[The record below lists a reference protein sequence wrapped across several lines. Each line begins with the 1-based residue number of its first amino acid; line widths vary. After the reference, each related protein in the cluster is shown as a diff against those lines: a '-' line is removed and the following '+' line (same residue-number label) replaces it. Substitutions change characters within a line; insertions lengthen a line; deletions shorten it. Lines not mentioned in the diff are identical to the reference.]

1 MQIILWIQYTDSI
14 QNKAVKLLKKVQ
26 IAKKSGFCFGVSR
39 AVNITRDGAEKT
51 KIATLGP
58 IIHNKSVVDE
68 LSAMG
73 VRIIDTPDEAMPG
86 ETVIIRSHG
95 VKKEIEEKLKANKT
109 EYIDATCPF
118 VKKIHSIVEDAF
130 NNGHD
135 IVIIGNKDHPEV
147 QGINGWCG
155 DSATVIETE
164 KEAENLSANPGK
176 PLSVVSQTTFE
187 RELWKKITKIIK
199 NTCQSAII
207 FDTICSATNE
217 RQEYAAL
224 LAKESDVFVVVGGKN
239 SSNTKKLYDIAV
251 PLCAHTFLVE
261 DASELPENIMALG
274 NSFGITAGASTPERI
289 IKEVL
294 ETMVEEKNTNIQ
306 GNGEPTF
313 AEAFE
318 QSLVTLNTGQVVK
331 GTVISIT
338 PTEVYVD
345 LGYKADGIIPSD
357 ELSDDPTANPG
368 DVVKVGDEVEVF
380 VVRVNDVEGYVKLSK
395 KKIDAIKGWQTI
407 EAAYESGEILTGKIV
422 EDVNRGVIA
431 LVNGSRIFIPASMA
445 SERFTKDLSTLV
457 GTEAR
462 FKIVNIREDRRGK
475 KAIGSIKVVAQAE
488 RAEKVEKFMAD
499 VEEGKVYTGTVK
511 TLTDFGA
518 FVDLGG
524 VDGLIPIS
532 QLSWKRIKHPSE
544 VLSVGDSV
552 EVTILKVDKE
562 ANKIS
567 LGYKKAEDNPWEIAK
582 AKFSEGAVVEA
593 KVVRLVSFGA
603 FVELI
608 PGIDGLIH
616 ISQIADKR
624 IEKPADVLTVGE
636 MVTAKITEIK
646 WDEKKIGLSIRVLLE
661 EAKKA
666 EEAMPEDAPAEAAEE
681 AAEEAP
687 AEEAAEATEE

>member
-1 MQIILWIQYTDSI
+1 MSKTVKIAE
-14 QNKAVKLLKKVQ
+14 KA
-26 IAKKSGFCFGVSR
+26 GFCFGVSR
-39 AVNITRDGAEKT
+39 AVRIAQEGIDSGK

-58 IIHNKSVVDE
+58 IIHNSAVVE
-68 LSAMG
+68 SFNRQGA
-73 VRIIDTPDEAMPG
+73 RIIESPQDARQG

-95 VKKEIEEKLKANKT
+95 IKKSEQEALEKNGIDF
-109 EYIDATCPF
+109 IDATCPF
-118 VKKIHSIVEDAF
+118 VKKIHNIVSEAYKKDY
-130 NNGHD
+130 D
-135 IVIIGNKDHPEV
+135 IIIIGDKNHPEV
-147 QGINGWCG
+147 IGINGWCEN
-155 DSATVIETE
+155 SATVIESE
-164 KEAENLSANPGK
+164 EQAENLAFQDEKNTYI
-176 PLSVVSQTTFE
+176 VAQTTFE

-199 NTCQSAII
+199 NTCQSAIV

-217 RQEYAAL
+217 RQKYAAE
-224 LAKESDVFVVVGGKN
+224 LAKESDVFVVVGGRH
-239 SSNTKKLYDIAV
+239 SSNTKKLYQIAA
-251 PLCAHTFLVE
+251 PLSKHVFLVE
-261 DASELPENIMALG
+261 EAGELPKDIMSLG
-274 NSFGITAGASTPERI
+274 DSFGITAGASTPEHI

-318 QSLVTLNTGQVVK
+318 QSLVTLNTGQVVS
-331 GTVISIT
+331 GTIISIT

-345 LGYKADGIIPSD
+345 LGYKADGIIPAD
-357 ELSDDPTANPG
+357 ELTDDPSVNPA

-380 VVRVNDVEGYVKLSK
+380 VVRVNDGEGYVKLSK

-422 EDVNRGVIA
+422 ENVNRGVIA

-445 SERFTKDLSTLV
+445 SERFMKDLQPLV
-457 GTEAR
+457 GTEAN

-488 RAEKVEKFMAD
+488 RAEKVAAFMAD

-532 QLSWKRIKHPSE
+532 QLSWQRIKHPSE
-544 VLSVGDSV
+544 VVKVGDQV

-562 ANKIS
+562 AQKIS
-567 LGYKKAEDNPWEIAK
+567 LGYKKTEDNPWEIAK
-582 AKFSEGAVVEA
+582 RTFNEGDVVNV
-593 KVVRLVSFGA
+593 KVVRLVPFGA

-608 PGIDGLIH
+608 PGIDGLVH
-616 ISQIADKR
+616 ISQIANKR
-624 IEKPADVLTVGE
+624 IGKPEDVLTVGE
-636 MVTAKITEIK
+636 MVDAKITEIK
-646 WDEKKIGLSIRVLLE
+646 WDEKKIGLSIRALIAPE
-661 EAKKA
+661 EAPV
-666 EEAMPEDAPAEAAEE
+666 EEVADEAAV
-681 AAEEAP
+681 EEAP
-687 AEEAAEATEE
+687 AEETVETTEE

>member
-1 MQIILWIQYTDSI
+1 MSTLT
-14 QNKAVKLLKKVQ
+14 VQ
-26 IAKKSGFCFGVSR
+26 IADKAGFCFGVSR
-39 AVNITRDGAEKT
+39 AVKIAEEGAETK

-58 IIHNKSVVDE
+58 IIHNHFVTDALKE
-68 LSAMG
+68 KG
-73 VRIIDTPDEAMPG
+73 VRIINSPLEAQKD
-86 ETVIIRSHG
+86 ETVVIRSHG
-95 VKKEIEEKLKANKT
+95 ISKKEQELLIENNIDF
-109 EYIDATCPF
+109 IDATCPF
-118 VKKIHSIVEDAF
+118 VKKIHNIVKDAYAE
-130 NNGHD
+130 NQE
-135 IVIIGNKDHPEV
+135 IVIIGDKLHPEV
-147 QGINGWCG
+147 KGINGWCN
-155 DSATVIETE
+155 DSAVVIETAEDAE
-164 KEAENLSANPGK
+164 KLTF
-176 PLSVVSQTTFE
+176 SVKKEVCVVAQTTFE

-199 NTCQSAII
+199 KTCQSAIV

-217 RQEYAAL
+217 RQKYAAQ
-224 LAKESDVFVVVGGKN
+224 LAKESDVFIVVGGRH
-239 SSNTKKLYDIAV
+239 SSNTKKLFDIAAA
-251 PLCAHTFLVE
+251 LCKNTFLVE
-261 DASELPENIMALG
+261 EASELPENIAQLG
-274 NSFGITAGASTPERI
+274 HSVGITAGASTPEHI

-318 QSLVTLNTGQVVK
+318 QSLVTLNTGQVVT
-331 GTVISIT
+331 GTVIGIT

-345 LGYKADGIIPSD
+345 LGYKADGIIPVD
-357 ELSDDPTANPG
+357 ELSDDPSVSPNE
-368 DVVKVGDEVEVF
+368 VVKVGDEVEVF

-395 KKIDAIKGWQTI
+395 KKIDAIKGWQSI
-407 EAAYESGEILTGKIV
+407 EAAYESGEILTGRIV

-431 LVNGSRIFIPASMA
+431 LVNGCRIFIPASMA
-445 SERFTKDLSTLV
+445 SERFMKDLSSLV

-462 FKIVNIREDRRGK
+462 FKIVNIREDRRGR

-499 VEEGKVYTGTVK
+499 VEEGKTYTGTVK

-532 QLSWKRIKHPSE
+532 QLSWQRIKHPSE

-562 ANKIS
+562 TTKVS

-582 AKFSEGAVVEA
+582 SKFNEGDVVSA
-593 KVVRLVSFGA
+593 KVVRLVPFGA

-624 IEKPADVLTVGE
+624 IGKPADVLTVGE
-636 MVTAKITEIK
+636 MVDAKITEIN
-646 WDEKKIGLSIRVLLE
+646 WDEKKIGLSIRVLIE
-661 EAKKA
+661 EAKK
-666 EEAMPEDAPAEAAEE
+666 ETETNTEDAPADVEVTEE
-681 AAEEAP
+681 AA
-687 AEEAAEATEE
+687 TEE

>member
-1 MQIILWIQYTDSI
+1 MSKTVKIAE
-14 QNKAVKLLKKVQ
+14 KA
-26 IAKKSGFCFGVSR
+26 GFCFGVSR
-39 AVNITRDGAEKT
+39 AVRITQEGIDNGK

-58 IIHNKSVVDE
+58 IIHNSAVVE
-68 LSAMG
+68 SFNKQGA
-73 VRIIDTPDEAMPG
+73 RIIESPSDAVHG

-95 VKKEIEEKLKANKT
+95 IKKSEQEVLEKNGIEF
-109 EYIDATCPF
+109 IDATCPF
-118 VKKIHSIVEDAF
+118 VKKIHNIVAEAYE
-130 NNGHD
+130 NKYD
-135 IVIIGNKDHPEV
+135 IVIIGDKNHPEV
-147 QGINGWCG
+147 IGINGWCE
-155 DSATVIETE
+155 DSATVIDSEEQARNLEFQAE
-164 KEAENLSANPGK
+164 KTVYIVA
-176 PLSVVSQTTFE
+176 QTTFE

-199 NTCQSAII
+199 KTCQSAIV

-217 RQEYAAL
+217 RQKYAAE
-224 LAKESDVFVVVGGKN
+224 LAKVSDVFVVVGGKH
-239 SSNTKKLYDIAV
+239 SSNTKKLYQIAA
-251 PLCAHTFLVE
+251 PLSKHTFLVE
-261 DASELPENIMALG
+261 EAGELPEDIMSLG
-274 NSFGITAGASTPERI
+274 NSFGITAGASTPEHI

-313 AEAFE
+313 AETFE
-318 QSLVTLNTGQVVK
+318 QSLVTLNTGQVVS
-331 GTVISIT
+331 GTIISIT

-345 LGYKADGIIPSD
+345 LGYKADGIIPAD
-357 ELSDDPTANPG
+357 ELTDDPSANPA

-380 VVRVNDVEGYVKLSK
+380 VVRVNDGEGYVKLSK

-422 EDVNRGVIA
+422 ENVNRGVIA

-445 SERFTKDLSTLV
+445 SERFMKDLQPLV
-457 GTEAR
+457 GTEAS

-488 RAEKVEKFMAD
+488 RAEKAAAFMAD

-532 QLSWKRIKHPSE
+532 QLSWQRIKHPSE
-544 VLSVGDSV
+544 VVKVGDQV

-562 ANKIS
+562 AQKIS
-567 LGYKKAEDNPWEIAK
+567 LGYKKIEDNPWEIAK
-582 AKFSEGAVVEA
+582 RTFNEGDVVNV
-593 KVVRLVSFGA
+593 KVVRLVPFGA

-616 ISQIADKR
+616 ISQIANKR
-624 IEKPADVLTVGE
+624 IGKPEDVLAVGE
-636 MVTAKITEIK
+636 MVDAKITEIK
-646 WDEKKIGLSIRVLLE
+646 WDEKKIGLSIRELL
-661 EAKKA
+661 
-666 EEAMPEDAPAEAAEE
+666 AP
-681 AAEEAP
+681 EAP
-687 AEEAAEATEE
+687 AEEAPVEETAEAVEETPEATEE

>member
-1 MQIILWIQYTDSI
+1 MSTLT
-14 QNKAVKLLKKVQ
+14 VQ
-26 IAKKSGFCFGVSR
+26 IAHKAGFCFGVSR
-39 AVNITRDGAEKT
+39 AVKITEEGAESK

-58 IIHNKSVVDE
+58 IIHNHFVTDALKE
-68 LSAMG
+68 KG
-73 VRIIDTPDEAMPG
+73 VRIINSPLEAQKD
-86 ETVIIRSHG
+86 ETVVIRSHG
-95 VKKEIEEKLKANKT
+95 ISKSEQELLIENNIDF
-109 EYIDATCPF
+109 IDATCPF
-118 VKKIHSIVEDAF
+118 VKKIHNIVKDAYAQ
-130 NNGHD
+130 NQE
-135 IVIIGNKDHPEV
+135 IIIIGDKEHPEV
-147 QGINGWCG
+147 KGINGWCN
-155 DSATVIETE
+155 DSAFVLETAEDAEKLTFSAKKTVC
-164 KEAENLSANPGK
+164 
-176 PLSVVSQTTFE
+176 VVAQTTFE

-199 NTCQSAII
+199 KTCQSAIV

-217 RQEYAAL
+217 RQKYAAQ
-224 LAKESDVFVVVGGKN
+224 LAKESDVFIVVGGRH
-239 SSNTKKLYDIAV
+239 SSNTKKLFDIAAA
-251 PLCAHTFLVE
+251 LCKNTFLVE
-261 DASELPENIMALG
+261 EASELPENIAQLG
-274 NSFGITAGASTPERI
+274 HSVGITAGASTPEHI

-318 QSLVTLNTGQVVK
+318 QSLVTLNTGQVVT
-331 GTVISIT
+331 GTVIGIT

-345 LGYKADGIIPSD
+345 LGYKADGIIPVD
-357 ELSDDPTANPG
+357 ELSDDPSVSPNE
-368 DVVKVGDEVEVF
+368 VVKVGDEVEVF

-395 KKIDAIKGWQTI
+395 KKIDAIKGWQSI
-407 EAAYESGEILTGKIV
+407 EAAYESGEILTGRIV

-431 LVNGSRIFIPASMA
+431 LVNGCRIFIPASMA
-445 SERFTKDLSTLV
+445 SERFMKDLSSLV

-462 FKIVNIREDRRGK
+462 FKIVNIREDRRGR

-499 VEEGKVYTGTVK
+499 VEEGKTYTGTVK

-532 QLSWKRIKHPSE
+532 QLSWQRIKHPSE
-544 VLSVGDSV
+544 VLGVGDSV

-562 ANKIS
+562 TTKVS

-582 AKFSEGAVVEA
+582 SKFNEGDVVSA
-593 KVVRLVSFGA
+593 KVVRLVPFGA

-624 IEKPADVLTVGE
+624 IGKPADVLTVGE
-636 MVTAKITEIK
+636 MVEAKITEIN
-646 WDEKKIGLSIRVLLE
+646 WDEKKIGLSIRALIE
-661 EAKKA
+661 EAKKEA
-666 EEAMPEDAPAEAAEE
+666 ETSVEDAPADVEVTEE
-681 AAEEAP
+681 AA
-687 AEEAAEATEE
+687 TEE

>member
-1 MQIILWIQYTDSI
+1 MSKVVKVAE
-14 QNKAVKLLKKVQ
+14 KA
-26 IAKKSGFCFGVSR
+26 GFCFGVSR
-39 AVNITRDGAEKT
+39 AVKLTQEGIDSGR

-58 IIHNKSVVDE
+58 IIHNSAVVE
-68 LSAMG
+68 SFNRQGA
-73 VRIIDTPDEAMPG
+73 RIIESPAEAMPG

-95 VKKEIEEKLKANKT
+95 IKKSDQEILEKNGIDF
-109 EYIDATCPF
+109 IDATCPF
-118 VKKIHSIVEDAF
+118 VKKIHKIVAEAYE
-130 NNGHD
+130 NNYD
-135 IVIIGNKDHPEV
+135 IIIIGDKNHPEV
-147 QGINGWCG
+147 IGINGWCENT
-155 DSATVIETE
+155 ATVIDSVEQTE
-164 KEAENLSANPGK
+164 KLKFQLEK
-176 PLSVVSQTTFE
+176 TVYVVAQTTFE

-199 NTCQSAII
+199 NTCKSAIV

-217 RQEYAAL
+217 RQKYAAE
-224 LAKESDVFVVVGGKN
+224 LAKVSDVFVVVGGKH
-239 SSNTKKLYDIAV
+239 SSNTKKLYDIAA
-251 PLCAHTFLVE
+251 PLSGHTFLVE
-261 DASELPENIMALG
+261 EAGELPRDIMSLG
-274 NSFGITAGASTPERI
+274 DSFGITAGASTPEHI

-318 QSLVTLNTGQVVK
+318 QSLVTLNTGQVVS

-345 LGYKADGIIPSD
+345 LGYKADGIIPAD
-357 ELSDDPTANPG
+357 ELTDDPSANPA

-380 VVRVNDVEGYVKLSK
+380 VVRVNDGEGYVKLSK

-422 EDVNRGVIA
+422 ENVNRGVIA

-445 SERFTKDLSTLV
+445 SERFMKDLQPLV
-457 GTEAR
+457 GTEAN

-488 RAEKVEKFMAD
+488 RAEKVAAFMAD

-532 QLSWKRIKHPSE
+532 QLSWQRIKHPSE
-544 VLSVGDSV
+544 VVKVGDQV

-562 ANKIS
+562 AQKIS
-567 LGYKKAEDNPWEIAK
+567 LGYKKTEDNPWEIAK
-582 AKFSEGAVVEA
+582 RTFNEGDVVNV
-593 KVVRLVSFGA
+593 KVVRLVPFGA

-608 PGIDGLIH
+608 PGIDGLVH
-616 ISQIADKR
+616 ISQIANKR
-624 IEKPADVLTVGE
+624 IGKPEDVLTVGE
-636 MVTAKITEIK
+636 MVDAKITEIK
-646 WDEKKIGLSIRVLLE
+646 WDEKKIGLSIRELL
-661 EAKKA
+661 A
-666 EEAMPEDAPAEAAEE
+666 PEAPAEEVVEE
-681 AAEEAP
+681 VAVEEEAP

>member
-1 MQIILWIQYTDSI
+1 MSKTVKVAE
-14 QNKAVKLLKKVQ
+14 KA
-26 IAKKSGFCFGVSR
+26 GFCFGVSR
-39 AVNITRDGAEKT
+39 AVRIAQEGIDSGR

-58 IIHNKSVVDE
+58 IIHNSAVVE
-68 LSAMG
+68 SFNRQGA
-73 VRIIDTPDEAMPG
+73 RIIESPSDALPG

-95 VKKEIEEKLKANKT
+95 IKKSEQEILEKNGIQF
-109 EYIDATCPF
+109 IDATCPF
-118 VKKIHSIVEDAF
+118 VKKIHNIVAEAYE
-130 NNGHD
+130 NEYD
-135 IVIIGNKDHPEV
+135 IVIIGDKNHPEV
-147 QGINGWCG
+147 IGINGWCE
-155 DSATVIETE
+155 DSATVIDSEEEARNLEFQAE
-164 KEAENLSANPGK
+164 KTVY
-176 PLSVVSQTTFE
+176 VVAQTTFE

-199 NTCQSAII
+199 KTCQSTIV

-217 RQEYAAL
+217 RQKYAAE
-224 LAKESDVFVVVGGKN
+224 LAKVSDVFVVVGGKH
-239 SSNTKKLYDIAV
+239 SSNTKKLYQIAA
-251 PLCAHTFLVE
+251 PLSRHTFLVE
-261 DASELPENIMALG
+261 EAGELPEGIMSLG
-274 NSFGITAGASTPERI
+274 NSFGITAGASTPEHI

-318 QSLVTLNTGQVVK
+318 QSLVTLNTGQVVS
-331 GTVISIT
+331 GTIISIT

-345 LGYKADGIIPSD
+345 LGYKADGIIPAD
-357 ELSDDPTANPG
+357 ELTDDPSANPA

-380 VVRVNDVEGYVKLSK
+380 VVRVNDGEGYVKLSK

-407 EAAYESGEILTGKIV
+407 EKAYESGEILTGKIV
-422 EDVNRGVIA
+422 ENVNRGVIA

-445 SERFTKDLSTLV
+445 SERFMKDLQPLV
-457 GTEAR
+457 GTEAS

-488 RAEKVEKFMAD
+488 RAEKAAAFMAD

-532 QLSWKRIKHPSE
+532 QLSWQRIKHPSE
-544 VLSVGDSV
+544 VVKVGDQV

-562 ANKIS
+562 AQKIS
-567 LGYKKAEDNPWEIAK
+567 LGYKKIEDNPWEIAK
-582 AKFSEGAVVEA
+582 RTFNEGDVVNV
-593 KVVRLVSFGA
+593 KVVRLVPFGA

-616 ISQIADKR
+616 ISQIANKR
-624 IEKPADVLTVGE
+624 IGKPEDVLTVGE
-636 MVTAKITEIK
+636 MVDAKITEIK
-646 WDEKKIGLSIRVLLE
+646 WDEKKIGLSIRALI
-661 EAKKA
+661 
-666 EEAMPEDAPAEAAEE
+666 AP
-681 AAEEAP
+681 EEAP
-687 AEEAAEATEE
+687 AEQEAVEEVAEEAPEATEE

>member
-1 MQIILWIQYTDSI
+1 MAKTVKVAH
-14 QNKAVKLLKKVQ
+14 KA
-26 IAKKSGFCFGVSR
+26 GFCFGVSR
-39 AVNITRDGAEKT
+39 AVNIAKEGAQIK

-58 IIHNKSVVDE
+58 IIHNQSVVDE
-68 LSAMG
+68 LSSMG
-73 VRIIDTPDEAMPG
+73 VRIIDSPQEAKKG
-86 ETVIIRSHG
+86 ETVVIRSHG
-95 VKKEIEEKLKANKT
+95 IKKETQILLEKLGI

-118 VKKIHSIVEDAF
+118 VKKIHNIVSDAHEK
-130 NNGHD
+130 GQC
-135 IVIIGNKDHPEV
+135 IVIIGDKDHPEV
-147 QGINGWCG
+147 RGINGWCE
-155 DSATVIETE
+155 DSAVVVETE
-164 KEAENLSANPGK
+164 KEAEKLSFSSK
-176 PLSVVSQTTFE
+176 KRVVIVAQTTFE

-199 NTCQSAII
+199 NTCQSAIV

-217 RQEYAAL
+217 RQKYAAS
-224 LAKESDVFVVVGGKN
+224 LAKESDVFIVVGGKH
-239 SSNTKKLYDIAV
+239 SSNTKKLYDIAK
-251 PLCAHTFLVE
+251 PLCKHTFLVE
-261 DASELPENIMALG
+261 SKDELPENLKDFG
-274 NSFGITAGASTPERI
+274 DSFGITAGASTPDRI

-318 QSLVTLNTGQVVK
+318 QSLVTLNTGQVVT

-345 LGYKADGIIPSD
+345 LGYKADGIIPAD
-357 ELSDDPTANPG
+357 ELSDDPSANPG

-407 EAAYESGEILTGKIV
+407 EKAYESGEILTGKIV

-431 LVNGSRIFIPASMA
+431 LVDGSRIFIPASMA

-457 GTEAR
+457 GTEAK

-475 KAIGSIKVVAQAE
+475 KAIGSIKVVAAAE
-488 RAEKVEKFMAD
+488 RAEKVASFMAD

-532 QLSWKRIKHPSE
+532 QLSWQRIKHPSE

-552 EVTILKVDKE
+552 EVSILKVDKE

-582 AKFSEGAVVEA
+582 AKFTEGAVVEA
-593 KVVRLVSFGA
+593 KVVRLVPFGA

-624 IEKPADVLTVGE
+624 IGKPADVLSVDE
-636 MVTAKITEIK
+636 IVTAKITEIN

-661 EAKKA
+661 EAKA
-666 EEAMPEDAPAEAAEE
+666 LEAP
-681 AAEEAP
+681 AEEAP
-687 AEEAAEATEE
+687 AEEAEATEE

>member
-1 MQIILWIQYTDSI
+1 MK
-14 QNKAVKLLKKVQ
+14 NVQ
-26 IAKKSGFCFGVSR
+26 IAKKAGFCFGVSR
-39 AVNITRDGAEKT
+39 AVNITKEGAETK

-58 IIHNKSVVDE
+58 IIHNKNVVEE
-68 LSAMG
+68 LSALG
-73 VRIIDTPDEAMPG
+73 VRIINTPSEAEMG
-86 ETVIIRSHG
+86 ETVVIRSHG
-95 VKKEIEEKLKANKT
+95 IKKDVQNELEARGI

-118 VKKIHSIVEDAF
+118 VKKIHSIVEKEY
-130 NNGHD
+130 NKGHS
-135 IVIIGNKDHPEV
+135 IIIIGNKEHPEV
-147 QGINGWCG
+147 MGINGWCG
-155 DSATVIETE
+155 DSAIVIETE
-164 KEAENLSANPGK
+164 KEAEKLSFEAEK
-176 PLSVVSQTTFE
+176 TVAVVSQTTFE

-199 NTCQSAII
+199 NTCQSAIV

-217 RQEYAAL
+217 RQKYAAE
-224 LAKESDVFVVVGGKN
+224 LAKVSDVFIVVGGRH
-239 SSNTKKLYDIAV
+239 SSNTKKLYDIASG
-251 PLCAHTFLVE
+251 LCPHTFLVE
-261 DASELPENIMALG
+261 DKDEFPKEILSLG
-274 NSFGITAGASTPERI
+274 HSFGITAGASTPDRI

-318 QSLVTLNTGQVVK
+318 KSLVTLNTGQVVT

-345 LGYKADGIIPSD
+345 LGYKADGIIPTD
-357 ELSDDPTANPG
+357 ELSDDPSANPE
-368 DVVKVGDEVEVF
+368 DLVKVGDEVEVF

-475 KAIGSIKVVAQAE
+475 KAIGSIKVVAAAE

-532 QLSWKRIKHPSE
+532 QLSWQRIKHPSE

-562 ANKIS
+562 TNKIS
-567 LGYKKAEDNPWEIAK
+567 LGYKKLEDNPWEIAK
-582 AKFSEGAVVEA
+582 SKFSVDAVVEA
-593 KVVRLVSFGA
+593 KVVRLVPFGA

-616 ISQIADKR
+616 ISQIADRR
-624 IEKPADVLTVGE
+624 IGKPQDVLEVGQ
-636 MVTAKITEIK
+636 MVTAKITEIN
-646 WDEKKIGLSIRVLLE
+646 WEEKKIGLSIRALLE

-666 EEAMPEDAPAEAAEE
+666 EEAMPEEFSAEETAAEE
-681 AAEEAP
+681 VAEEAVK
-687 AEEAAEATEE
+687 EAVEATEE

>member
-1 MQIILWIQYTDSI
+1 M
-14 QNKAVKLLKKVQ
+14 NKTVK
-26 IAKKSGFCFGVSR
+26 IAEKAGFCFGVSR
-39 AVNITRDGAEKT
+39 AVKITQEGIDSGK

-58 IIHNKSVVDE
+58 IIHNSAVVE
-68 LSAMG
+68 SFNRQGA
-73 VRIIDTPDEAMPG
+73 RIIDSPSDASPDE
-86 ETVIIRSHG
+86 TVVIRSHG
-95 VKKEIEEKLKANKT
+95 IKKSEQEILEKNGISF
-109 EYIDATCPF
+109 IDATCPF
-118 VKKIHSIVEDAF
+118 VKKIHNIVAEAYE
-130 NNGHD
+130 NKYD
-135 IVIIGNKDHPEV
+135 IVIIGDENHPEV
-147 QGINGWCG
+147 IGINGWCE
-155 DSATVIETE
+155 DSATVIDSEEQARNLEFQTE
-164 KEAENLSANPGK
+164 KTVY
-176 PLSVVSQTTFE
+176 VVAQTTFE

-199 NTCQSAII
+199 NTCQSAIV

-217 RQEYAAL
+217 RQKYAAE
-224 LAKESDVFVVVGGKN
+224 LAKVSDVFIVVGGKH
-239 SSNTKKLYDIAV
+239 SSNTKKLYQIAA
-251 PLCAHTFLVE
+251 PLSKHTFLVE
-261 DASELPENIMALG
+261 EAGELPKNIMSLG
-274 NSFGITAGASTPERI
+274 NSFGITAGASTPEHI

-318 QSLVTLNTGQVVK
+318 QSLVTLNTGQVVS
-331 GTVISIT
+331 GTIISIT

-345 LGYKADGIIPSD
+345 LGYKADGIIPAD
-357 ELSDDPTANPG
+357 ELTDDPSANPA

-380 VVRVNDVEGYVKLSK
+380 VVRVNDGEGYVKLSK

-422 EDVNRGVIA
+422 ENVNRGVIA

-445 SERFTKDLSTLV
+445 SERFMKDLQPLV
-457 GTEAR
+457 GTEAS

-488 RAEKVEKFMAD
+488 RAEKAAAFMAD

-532 QLSWKRIKHPSE
+532 QLSWQRIKHPSE
-544 VLSVGDSV
+544 VVKVGDQV

-562 ANKIS
+562 AQKIS
-567 LGYKKAEDNPWEIAK
+567 LGYKKIEDNPWEIAK
-582 AKFSEGAVVEA
+582 RTFNEGDVVNV
-593 KVVRLVSFGA
+593 KVVRLVPFGA

-616 ISQIADKR
+616 ISQIANKR
-624 IEKPADVLTVGE
+624 IGKPEDVLTVGE
-636 MVTAKITEIK
+636 MVDAKITEIK
-646 WDEKKIGLSIRVLLE
+646 WDEKKIGLSIRELL
-661 EAKKA
+661 
-666 EEAMPEDAPAEAAEE
+666 AP
-681 AAEEAP
+681 EAP
-687 AEEAAEATEE
+687 AEEVVEEAPVEEATEE

>member
-1 MQIILWIQYTDSI
+1 MSKTVKIAE
-14 QNKAVKLLKKVQ
+14 KA
-26 IAKKSGFCFGVSR
+26 GFCFGVSR
-39 AVNITRDGAEKT
+39 AVRITQEGIDNGR

-58 IIHNKSVVDE
+58 IIHNSAVVE
-68 LSAMG
+68 SFNKQGA
-73 VRIIDTPDEAMPG
+73 RIIESPSVALPDE
-86 ETVIIRSHG
+86 TVVIRSHG
-95 VKKEIEEKLKANKT
+95 IKKSEQEILEKNKIQF
-109 EYIDATCPF
+109 IDATCPF
-118 VKKIHSIVEDAF
+118 VKKIHNIVAEAYE
-130 NNGHD
+130 NKYD
-135 IVIIGNKDHPEV
+135 IVIIGDKNHPEV
-147 QGINGWCG
+147 IGINGWCE
-155 DSATVIETE
+155 DSARVIDSEEQARNLEFRAEKTVYIV
-164 KEAENLSANPGK
+164 A
-176 PLSVVSQTTFE
+176 QTTFE

-199 NTCQSAII
+199 KTCQSAIV

-217 RQEYAAL
+217 RQKYAAE
-224 LAKESDVFVVVGGKN
+224 LAKVSDVFVVVGGKH
-239 SSNTKKLYDIAV
+239 SSNTKKLYQIAA
-251 PLCAHTFLVE
+251 PLSKHTFLVE
-261 DASELPENIMALG
+261 EAGELPKDIMSLG
-274 NSFGITAGASTPERI
+274 DSFGITAGASTPEHI

-318 QSLVTLNTGQVVK
+318 QSLVTLNTGQVVS
-331 GTVISIT
+331 GTIISIT

-345 LGYKADGIIPSD
+345 LGYKADGIIPAD
-357 ELSDDPTANPG
+357 ELTDDPSANPA

-380 VVRVNDVEGYVKLSK
+380 VVRVNDGEGYVKLSK

-422 EDVNRGVIA
+422 ENVNRGVIA

-445 SERFTKDLSTLV
+445 SERFMKDLQPLV
-457 GTEAR
+457 GTEAS

-488 RAEKVEKFMAD
+488 RAEKAAAFMAD

-532 QLSWKRIKHPSE
+532 QLSWQRIKHPSE
-544 VLSVGDSV
+544 VVKVGDQV

-562 ANKIS
+562 AQKIS
-567 LGYKKAEDNPWEIAK
+567 LGYKKIEDNPWEIAK
-582 AKFSEGAVVEA
+582 RTFNEGDVVNV
-593 KVVRLVSFGA
+593 KVVRLVPFGA

-616 ISQIADKR
+616 ISQIANKR
-624 IEKPADVLTVGE
+624 IGKPEDVLTVGE
-636 MVTAKITEIK
+636 MVDAKITEIK
-646 WDEKKIGLSIRVLLE
+646 WDEKKIGLSIRALI
-661 EAKKA
+661 
-666 EEAMPEDAPAEAAEE
+666 AP
-681 AAEEAP
+681 EAP
-687 AEEAAEATEE
+687 AEEEAVEEVAEEAPVEEAPEATEE

>member
-1 MQIILWIQYTDSI
+1 MQKQ
-14 QNKAVKLLKKVQ
+14 VK
-26 IAKKSGFCFGVSR
+26 IAEKSGFCFGVSR
-39 AVNITRDGAEKT
+39 AVNITREGASEK

-58 IIHNKSVVDE
+58 IIHNQSVVDE
-68 LSAMG
+68 LAAMG
-73 VRIIDTPDEAMPG
+73 VRIINSPDEALEG
-86 ETVIIRSHG
+86 ETVVIRSHG
-95 VKKEIEEKLKANKT
+95 VKKNVQEQLEEKGIS
-109 EYIDATCPF
+109 YIDATCPF
-118 VKKIHSIVEDAF
+118 VKKIHSIVEEAYE
-130 NNGHD
+130 NGHL
-135 IVIIGNKDHPEV
+135 IIIIGNKDHPEV
-147 QGINGWCG
+147 QGINGWCK

-164 KEAENLSANPGK
+164 NEAEKLSINAEK
-176 PLSVVSQTTFE
+176 PVTVVSQTTFE

-199 NTCQSAII
+199 NTCQSAIV

-217 RQEYAAL
+217 RQKYAAQ
-224 LAKESDVFVVVGGKN
+224 LAKVSDVFIVVGDRH
-239 SSNTKKLYDIAV
+239 SSNTRKLYDIASH
-251 PLCAHTFLVE
+251 LCKHTFLVE
-261 DASELPENIMALG
+261 DKGELPQNILLLG
-274 NSFGITAGASTPERI
+274 DSFGITAGASTPDRI

-318 QSLVTLNTGQVVK
+318 QSLVTLNTGQVVT
-331 GTVISIT
+331 GTVISTT

-345 LGYKADGIIPSD
+345 LGYKADGIIPVD
-357 ELSDDPTANPG
+357 ELSDDPSANP
-368 DVVKVGDEVEVF
+368 DELVKVGDEVEVF

-475 KAIGSIKVVAQAE
+475 KAIGSIKVVAAAE

-532 QLSWKRIKHPSE
+532 QLSWQRIKHPSE

-562 ANKIS
+562 NTKIS

-593 KVVRLVSFGA
+593 KVVRLVPFGA

-624 IEKPADVLTVGE
+624 IGKPADVLTVGE
-636 MVTAKITEIK
+636 MVTAKITEIN
-646 WDEKKIGLSIRVLLE
+646 WEEKKIGLSIRVLLE

-666 EEAMPEDAPAEAAEE
+666 EEAMPEDAPAEVVE

-687 AEEAAEATEE
+687 AEEAVEATEE

>member
-1 MQIILWIQYTDSI
+1 MSTLT
-14 QNKAVKLLKKVQ
+14 VQ
-26 IAKKSGFCFGVSR
+26 IADKAGFCFGVSR
-39 AVNITRDGAEKT
+39 AVKIAEEGAETK

-58 IIHNKSVVDE
+58 IIHNHFVTDALKE
-68 LSAMG
+68 KG
-73 VRIIDTPDEAMPG
+73 VRIINSPLEAQKD
-86 ETVIIRSHG
+86 ETVVIRSHG
-95 VKKEIEEKLKANKT
+95 ISKKEQELLIENNIDF
-109 EYIDATCPF
+109 IDATCPF
-118 VKKIHSIVEDAF
+118 VKKIHNIVKDAYAE
-130 NNGHD
+130 NQE
-135 IVIIGNKDHPEV
+135 IVIIGDKEHPEV
-147 QGINGWCG
+147 KGINGWCN
-155 DSATVIETE
+155 DSAVVLETAEDAE
-164 KEAENLSANPGK
+164 KLTF
-176 PLSVVSQTTFE
+176 SVKKEVCVVAQTTFE

-199 NTCQSAII
+199 KTCQSAIV

-217 RQEYAAL
+217 RQKYAAQ
-224 LAKESDVFVVVGGKN
+224 LAKESDVFIVVGGRH
-239 SSNTKKLYDIAV
+239 SSNTKKLFDIAAA
-251 PLCAHTFLVE
+251 LCKNTFLVE
-261 DASELPENIMALG
+261 EASELPENIAQLG
-274 NSFGITAGASTPERI
+274 HSVGITAGASTPEHI

-318 QSLVTLNTGQVVK
+318 QSLVTLNTGQVVT
-331 GTVISIT
+331 GNVIGIT

-345 LGYKADGIIPSD
+345 LGYKADGIIPVD
-357 ELSDDPTANPG
+357 ELSDDPSVNPNE
-368 DVVKVGDEVEVF
+368 VVKVGDEVEVF

-395 KKIDAIKGWQTI
+395 KKIDAIKGWQSI
-407 EAAYESGEILTGKIV
+407 EAAYESGEILTGRIV

-431 LVNGSRIFIPASMA
+431 LVNGCRIFIPASMA
-445 SERFTKDLSTLV
+445 SERFMKDLSSLV
-457 GTEAR
+457 GTEAK
-462 FKIVNIREDRRGK
+462 FKIVNIREDRRGR

-499 VEEGKVYTGTVK
+499 VEEGKTYTGTVK

-532 QLSWKRIKHPSE
+532 QLSWQRIKHPSE

-562 ANKIS
+562 TTKVS

-582 AKFSEGAVVEA
+582 SKFNEGDVVSA
-593 KVVRLVSFGA
+593 KVVRLVPFGA

-624 IEKPADVLTVGE
+624 IGKPADVLTVGE
-636 MVTAKITEIK
+636 MVEAKITEIN
-646 WDEKKIGLSIRVLLE
+646 WDEKKIGLSIRVLIE
-661 EAKKA
+661 EAKKEA
-666 EEAMPEDAPAEAAEE
+666 ETSVADAPADVEVTE
-681 AAEEAP
+681 EEAP
-687 AEEAAEATEE
+687 AEEAATEE

>member
-1 MQIILWIQYTDSI
+1 MSTLT
-14 QNKAVKLLKKVQ
+14 VQ
-26 IAKKSGFCFGVSR
+26 IADKAGFCFGVSR
-39 AVNITRDGAEKT
+39 AVKIAEEGAETK

-58 IIHNKSVVDE
+58 IIHNHFVTDALREK
-68 LSAMG
+68 G
-73 VRIIDTPDEAMPG
+73 VRIINSPLEAQKD
-86 ETVIIRSHG
+86 ETVVIRSHG
-95 VKKEIEEKLKANKT
+95 ISKREQELLTQNNIDF
-109 EYIDATCPF
+109 IDATCPF
-118 VKKIHSIVEDAF
+118 VKKIHNIVKDAYAQ
-130 NNGHD
+130 NQE
-135 IVIIGNKDHPEV
+135 IVIIGDKEHPEV
-147 QGINGWCG
+147 KGINGWCN
-155 DSATVIETE
+155 DSAIVLETAEDAE
-164 KEAENLSANPGK
+164 KLTFSAK
-176 PLSVVSQTTFE
+176 KRVCVVAQTTFE

-199 NTCQSAII
+199 KTCQSAIV

-217 RQEYAAL
+217 RQKYAAQ
-224 LAKESDVFVVVGGKN
+224 LAKESDIFIVVGGRH
-239 SSNTKKLYDIAV
+239 SSNTKKLFDIAAL
-251 PLCAHTFLVE
+251 LCKNTFLVE
-261 DASELPENIMALG
+261 EASELPENIAQLG
-274 NSFGITAGASTPERI
+274 RSVGITAGASTPEHI

-318 QSLVTLNTGQVVK
+318 QSLVTLNTGQVVT
-331 GTVISIT
+331 GTVIGIT

-345 LGYKADGIIPSD
+345 LGYKADGIIPVD
-357 ELSDDPTANPG
+357 ELSDDPSVNPG
-368 DVVKVGDEVEVF
+368 DIVKVGDEVEVF

-395 KKIDAIKGWQTI
+395 KKIDAIKGWQSI
-407 EAAYESGEILTGKIV
+407 EAAYESGEILTGRIV

-431 LVNGSRIFIPASMA
+431 LVNGCRIFIPASMA
-445 SERFTKDLSTLV
+445 SERFMKDLSSLV

-462 FKIVNIREDRRGK
+462 FKIVNIREDRRGR

-499 VEEGKVYTGTVK
+499 VEEGKTYTGTVK

-532 QLSWKRIKHPSE
+532 QLSWQRIKHPSE

-562 ANKIS
+562 TTKVS

-582 AKFSEGAVVEA
+582 SKFNEGDVVSA
-593 KVVRLVSFGA
+593 KVVRLVPFGA

-624 IEKPADVLTVGE
+624 IGKPADVLTVGE
-636 MVTAKITEIK
+636 MVEAKITEIN
-646 WDEKKIGLSIRVLLE
+646 WDEKKIGLSIRVLIE
-661 EAKKA
+661 EAKKEA
-666 EEAMPEDAPAEAAEE
+666 ETSVEDAPADVEVTQ
-681 AAEEAP
+681 EAP
-687 AEEAAEATEE
+687 AEE